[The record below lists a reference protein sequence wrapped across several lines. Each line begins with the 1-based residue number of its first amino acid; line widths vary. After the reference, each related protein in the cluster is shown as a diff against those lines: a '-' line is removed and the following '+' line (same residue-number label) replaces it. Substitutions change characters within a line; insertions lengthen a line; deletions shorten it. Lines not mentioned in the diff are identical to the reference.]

1 MIVLSLALIALA
13 VQTADTVPPAVAVES
28 PYTIKSGVFELPG
41 TLVVPRDA
49 RGRVPIAVIIAGSG
63 PTDRNGNSMMG
74 IRPNSYA
81 QLAWRLAER
90 GIASLRYDK
99 RAMPGTKGTFDLT
112 KMTLDD
118 FAADARA
125 AAESLA
131 HDSRFSKVVLL
142 GHSEGS
148 ALALIAA
155 RQGAPVAG

>member
-28 PYTIKSGVFELPG
+28 PYTIKSGAFELPG

-49 RGRVPIAVIIAGSG
+49 RGRVPLAVIIAGSG

-99 RAMPGTKGTFDLT
+99 RGVASS
-112 KMTLDD
+112 
-118 FAADARA
+118 AAHSIPA
-125 AAESLA
+125 AGRHPDHS
-131 HDSRFSKVVLL
+131 SRSR
-142 GHSEGS
+142 SRSQE
-148 ALALIAA
+148 
-155 RQGAPVAG
+155 